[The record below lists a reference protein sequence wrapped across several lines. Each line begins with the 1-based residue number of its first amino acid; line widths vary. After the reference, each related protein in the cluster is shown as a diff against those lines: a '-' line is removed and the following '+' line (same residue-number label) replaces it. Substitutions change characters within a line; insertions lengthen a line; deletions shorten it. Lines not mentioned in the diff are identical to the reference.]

1 MMPFHPNT
9 LSVSDKSVG
18 SVKKIRMLIRTAGAF
33 VDQAAL
39 FQFGEGRPTGGD
51 GMMLIR
57 AFRLLC
63 H

>member
-1 MMPFHPNT
+1 
-9 LSVSDKSVG
+9 
-18 SVKKIRMLIRTAGAF
+18 MLIRTAEAF